1 MKRNITLNIEKL
13 DKGIL
18 VNEQEEARKSTV
30 CSVEIEAVNT
40 RESSH
45 SLEYYLKG
53 LGKRFDD
60 CMPNNSSLKITIEFD
75 VNG

>member
-18 VNEQEEARKSTV
+18 VNEQEGARQSATR
-30 CSVEIEAVNT
+30 SVGDVNI

-60 CMPNNSSLKITIEFD
+60 CMPNNSSIKITIEFD